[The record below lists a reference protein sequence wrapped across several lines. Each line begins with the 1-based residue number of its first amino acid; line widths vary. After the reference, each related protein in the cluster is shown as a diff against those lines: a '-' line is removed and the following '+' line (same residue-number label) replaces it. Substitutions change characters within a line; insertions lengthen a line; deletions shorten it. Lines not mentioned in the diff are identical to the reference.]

1 MAQQDDIIIIRTV
14 ENITTSI
21 LDYFLNIALV
31 TEIEQA
37 DLQSGITFSPSGKE
51 EYSSLSAVAEKFAT
65 TSKIYKIARD
75 VFNQKS
81 NSGVNQSN
89 LRRLVVIEKKES
101 DATFEACLNRVGYKN
116 SYFVLINPKQ
126 DDDITS
132 ANAWVG
138 GYRKLLFAQSNSG
151 DVASDGTDDIA
162 SKLKKANAGR
172 CVMYYHVDDTQS
184 LNGAMGAIL
193 ASYPIGGKTASY
205 KKPTGITVDNLSDA
219 EEGYLASKNVNYYV
233 PYIGGAGDYSTRYLT
248 SDNGVTLSGDEIEKV
263 IAIDRTVLSLQ
274 ASLMDALEQ
283 DIPYD
288 DNGGT
293 IVFDKVN
300 GVFSEL
306 KREGIFAEDS
316 IDEETGETIKSY
328 TIKVLTRATVKKYYP
343 DYFAQKMFIV
353 ETEVQLA
360 GSGKKVMLTLAY

>member
-37 DLQSGITFSPSGKE
+37 DLQPDITFSASGKE
-51 EYSSLSAVAEKFAT
+51 EFASLSAVAERFAT
-65 TSKIYKIARD
+65 TSKIYKIAKD
-75 VFNQKS
+75 VFNQKT
-81 NSGVNQSN
+81 NNGVNQSN
-89 LRRLVVIEKKES
+89 LRRLVILEKKKT
-101 DATFEACLNRVGYKN
+101 DATFEICLNRLGYKN
-116 SYFVLINPKQ
+116 SYFVLVNATK
-126 DDDITS
+126 DDDIKS
-132 ANAWVG
+132 VNSWVS
-138 GYRKLLFAQSNSG
+138 GYRKLLFAQTTSAE
-151 DVASDGTDDIA
+151 VASDDTDDVA
-162 SKLKKANAGR
+162 TALKKAKAGR
-172 CVMYYHVDDTQS
+172 CALYYHLVEDES
-184 LNGAMGAIL
+184 LNGAMASIL

-205 KKPTGITVDNLSDA
+205 KKPTGVTVDNLSDA
-219 EEGYLASKNVNYYV
+219 DEGYLAAKNVNYYV

>member
-31 TEIEQA
+31 TEIEKA
-37 DLQSGITFSPSGKE
+37 DLQPDITFSPSGKE
-51 EYSSLSAVAEKFAT
+51 EYASLSAVTATFAT
-65 TSKIYKIARD
+65 TSKIYKIAKD

-81 NSGVNQSN
+81 NNGVNQSN
-89 LRRLVVIEKKES
+89 MRRLVVIEKKNT
-101 DATFEACLNRVGYKN
+101 DATVEDCLKRVGYNN
-116 SYFVLINPKQ
+116 SYFVMVNNKQ
-126 DDDITS
+126 DTDITS
-132 ANAWVG
+132 ANAWVS
-138 GYRKLLFAQSNSG
+138 GYRKLLFAQSNS
-151 DVASDGTDDIA
+151 ADIA
-162 SKLKKANAGR
+162 TNDTSDIATTLKKANAGR
-172 CVMYYHVDDTQS
+172 CALYYHTDDTQS
-184 LNGAMGAIL
+184 LNGAMAAIM

-205 KKPTGITVDNLSDA
+205 KKPTGITVDNLTDA
-219 EEGYLASKNVNYYV
+219 EEGYLANKNVNYYV
-233 PYIGGAGDYSTRYLT
+233 AFIGGAGDYSTRYLT
-248 SDNGVTLSGDEIEKV
+248 SDNGVTLTGDEIEKI

-300 GVFSEL
+300 GVFAEL

-316 IDEETGETIKSY
+316 VDEETGEAIKSY